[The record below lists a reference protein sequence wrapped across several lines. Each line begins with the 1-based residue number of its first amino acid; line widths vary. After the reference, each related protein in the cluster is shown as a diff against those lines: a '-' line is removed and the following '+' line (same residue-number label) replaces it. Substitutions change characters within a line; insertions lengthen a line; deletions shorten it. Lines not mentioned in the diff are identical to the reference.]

1 MKNTSKLV
9 TTLCEIGIF
18 AALGFVFDEL
28 QGILFKGVFPNGGSI
43 GIAMIAVLIIA
54 YRRGLWPALLTGL
67 IMGVLDIATS
77 AYILHPVQMI
87 LDYII
92 PYALVGF
99 AALLKPFFDKYE
111 DKKSRILWII
121 AGTIIGGLLKFGS
134 HFLAGVVFWRD
145 ATGFAWGLETMNI
158 YLYCFI
164 YNIAFIGPS
173 IILCAG
179 LMTIL
184 YLKAPQVLLVKK
196 TESEPNEVM
205 ENEEEKNPFP
215 MILSI
220 ATMAFGT
227 FVFVF
232 YLVKYIKSFGSY
244 TDEYNGQP
252 VFGYDFDPDSMLIFV
267 LGFFLVILGV
277 NNLVKY
283 FKNKFSYVAY
293 SGVLSTIVF
302 TSLVYDIARLIRMYR
317 KEKDPTL
324 YWIWFV
330 IVILCFA
337 GALTFFIVSYIKE
350 KKAQKELDI

>member
-1 MKNTSKLV
+1 MKNTKNLV

-28 QGILFKGVFPNGGSI
+28 QGIFFKGVFPSGGSI

-67 IMGVLDIATS
+67 IMGALDVATS
-77 AYILHPVQMI
+77 AFILHPVQMI

-121 AGTIIGGLLKFGS
+121 AGTVIGGLLKFTS
-134 HFLAGVVFWRD
+134 HYLAGIFFWTKSSD
-145 ATGFAWGLETMNI
+145 FAWGLESMNL

-173 IILCAG
+173 IILCSA
-179 LMTIL
+179 LMVPL
-184 YLKAPQVLLVKK
+184 YLKAPQVLIVKK
-196 TESEPNEVM
+196 AETKEEVVIVESEES
-205 ENEEEKNPFP
+205 KNPFP

-220 ATMAFGT
+220 ATMVFGT

-232 YLVKYIKSFGSY
+232 YLIKYIRSFSDY
-244 TDEYNGQP
+244 TDEYNGNP
-252 VFGYDFDPDSMLIFV
+252 AYGYDFDPDSMLIFV
-267 LGFFLVILGV
+267 LGLFLVVLGT
-277 NNLVKY
+277 NSLIKY
-283 FKNKFSYVAY
+283 FKNKFSYIVY

-302 TSLVYDIARLIRMYR
+302 ASLIYDIARLVKMYR
-317 KEKDPTL
+317 KELDPTK
-324 YWIWFV
+324 YWVWFV
-330 IVILCFA
+330 IALLCLG
-337 GALTFFIVSYIKE
+337 GAITFFVLSLRKARKE
-350 KKAQKELDI
+350 KEL

>member
-1 MKNTSKLV
+1 MKNTKNLV

-77 AYILHPVQMI
+77 AYILHPIQMI

-99 AALLKPFFDKYE
+99 AALLKPFFDKYD
-111 DKKSRILWII
+111 DKKSRILWLI
-121 AGTIIGGLLKFGS
+121 AGVVIGGLLKFTS
-134 HFLAGVVFWRD
+134 HYLAGIFFWTKSSD
-145 ATGFAWGLETMNI
+145 FAWGMEATNL

-173 IILCAG
+173 IVLCAA
-179 LMTIL
+179 LMVPL
-184 YLKAPQVLLVKK
+184 YLKAPQVLLVNKG
-196 TESEPNEVM
+196 
-205 ENEEEKNPFP
+205 EEESKEVSTAEKDKNPFP

-220 ATMAFGT
+220 ATMVFGT

-232 YLVKYIKSFGSY
+232 YLIKYIKSFGDY
-244 TDEYNGQP
+244 TDEYNGKP
-252 VFGYDFDPDSMLIFV
+252 VYGYEFDPDSMLIFV
-267 LGFFLVILGV
+267 LGFFIVVLGA
-277 NNLVKY
+277 NNLAKH
-283 FKNKFSYVAY
+283 FKNKFSYVTY
-293 SGVLSTIVF
+293 SGVLSTILF
-302 TSLVYDIARLIRMYR
+302 ASLIYDIARLVRMYV
-317 KEKDPTL
+317 KEKDPTV

-330 IVILCFA
+330 IGLLSLA
-337 GALTFFIVSYIKE
+337 GAVTFFVISLIKKKKE
-350 KKAQKELDI
+350 KAL